1 MIDLLSPEE
10 LDVLSQQEQDEYW
23 MRYCFCLA
31 ARGAELGEVPVG
43 AVLVQDNRLLAE
55 AFNQPIGRNDP
66 CAHAEILVLREGG
79 QQLENYRLSNTC
91 LYVSLEPC
99 SMCAGALVH
108 ARVERLV
115 YGASE
120 PKAGAIESKANFLNN
135 DYLNHRVNCLG
146 GVLAQEAS
154 EQLSAFFKR
163 RRKEKKAT
171 KLEG

>member
-1 MIDLLSPEE
+1 MSPEE
-10 LDVLSQQEQDEYW
+10 LHSLSQQEQDQYW
-23 MRYCFCLA
+23 MRYCLRLA
-31 ARGAELGEVPVG
+31 EQGAQLGEVPVG
-43 AVLVQDNRLLAE
+43 AVLVQNNRLLAE
-55 AFNQPIGRNDP
+55 AFNQPIGRCDP

-79 QQLENYRLSNTC
+79 EKLKNYRLSNTS

-108 ARVERLV
+108 ARVERLI

-120 PKAGAIESKANFLNN
+120 PKAGAIESQANFLGS
-135 DYLNHRVNCLG
+135 DYLNHRVSCVG

-163 RRKEKKAT
+163 RRKEKKAA
-171 KLEG
+171 KLKS